1 MRGYGFVTHVSSYVR
16 QGDGRPSTG
25 STGATVSIFLGRDSE
40 ARELRAELGGHS
52 FRALTGRGHNVL
64 RESSGLRH
72 FQSRRRRMW

>member
-1 MRGYGFVTHVSSYVR
+1 MR
-16 QGDGRPSTG
+16 QGSGRPSTG

-52 FRALTGRGHNVL
+52 FIPRIDRPVFITYYVKDSV
-64 RESSGLRH
+64 SSGLHH